1 MKAVPRPTVEDG
13 LEGREV
19 NDVETGKRGEDET
32 AVTRLHCLDLETKSN
47 PRVYRIFLIVP
58 NL

>member
-1 MKAVPRPTVEDG
+1 MKTVPRLAVEDG

-19 NDVETGKRGEDET
+19 DDVETGKRRKDET
-32 AVTRLHCLDLETKSN
+32 AVTRLHCLDLESKSN
-47 PRVYRIFLIVP
+47 PRVYRIFLIIP

>member
-1 MKAVPRPTVEDG
+1 
-13 LEGREV
+13 V

-32 AVTRLHCLDLETKSN
+32 AVTGLHCLDLESKSN